1 MRFYET
7 TPTHDLTYSDVFLV
21 PSRSS
26 VTSRL
31 DVSLA
36 PGDGTGATVPIV
48 SANMNSVTGPRLAA
62 TLARR
67 GGRHHTGRRGRIPLP
82 LTAGVDVGVDVAADD
97 SHGLGARRSDPHEP
111 DVETVA

>member
-7 TPTHDLTYSDVFLV
+7 TPTHDLTYSDVFMV

-36 PGDGTGATVPIV
+36 PGDGTGRTSSEQQEP
-48 SANMNSVTGPRLAA
+48 AA
-62 TLARR
+62 
-67 GGRHHTGRRGRIPLP
+67 G
-82 LTAGVDVGVDVAADD
+82 DD
-97 SHGLGARRSDPHEP
+97 G
-111 DVETVA
+111 T